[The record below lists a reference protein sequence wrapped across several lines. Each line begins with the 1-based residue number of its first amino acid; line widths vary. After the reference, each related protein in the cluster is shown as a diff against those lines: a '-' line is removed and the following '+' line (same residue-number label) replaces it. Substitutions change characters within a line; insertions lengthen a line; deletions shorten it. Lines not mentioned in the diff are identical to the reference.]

1 MATVTT
7 KDRTTEDFDAELAAL
22 RKDLAALRDD
32 VAGLAS
38 AATRVAAERKDR
50 AAEAVR
56 EKAAELTAKGE
67 DLAAAVGRE
76 VRERP
81 LAAVAIA
88 FGIGYVFAKSRRR

>member
-1 MATVTT
+1 MATVAT
-7 KDRTTEDFDAELAAL
+7 KDKTTDDFETELAAL

-32 VAGLAS
+32 VASLAS
-38 AATRVAAERKDR
+38 AATRVAVERKDR

-56 EKAAELTAKGE
+56 DKAAELTAKGE

-76 VRERP
+76 VRQRP

-88 FGIGYVFAKSRRR
+88 FGVGYLFAKSRRR